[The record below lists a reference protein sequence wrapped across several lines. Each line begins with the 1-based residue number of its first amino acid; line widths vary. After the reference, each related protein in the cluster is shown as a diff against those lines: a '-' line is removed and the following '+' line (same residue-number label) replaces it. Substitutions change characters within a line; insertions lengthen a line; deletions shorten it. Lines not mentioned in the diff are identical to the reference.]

1 MHSASAAAGFPDYA
15 GSGGDSAGGGGGG
28 GVAHGSSFTSLQ
40 QQPSTASST
49 SNKRKKSPWYN
60 ALYPSYKSRSEDFKK
75 IFTKLPE
82 GERLIV
88 GEFDNE
94 FGVKIEKWHHLRQE
108 HYNSYPSIGVG
119 QRKQT
124 PLFYPLFL
132 NNASN
137 R

>member
-1 MHSASAAAGFPDYA
+1 MNQTPPSRKVVDSWHHQHGVVHSASAAAGFPDYA

-28 GVAHGSSFTSLQ
+28 SVAHGSSFASLQ

-94 FGVKIEKWHHLRQE
+94 FGIKIGKWHHHRQE
-108 HYNSYPSIGVG
+108 PYNSS
-119 QRKQT
+119 
-124 PLFYPLFL
+124 
-132 NNASN
+132 
-137 R
+137 

>member
-15 GSGGDSAGGGGGG
+15 GSGGDSAGGGG
-28 GVAHGSSFTSLQ
+28 VVHGSSFASLQ

-88 GEFDNE
+88 GEFDNA
-94 FGVKIEKWHHLRQE
+94 FGVKIGKWHHLRQ
-108 HYNSYPSIGVG
+108 
-119 QRKQT
+119 
-124 PLFYPLFL
+124 
-132 NNASN
+132 
-137 R
+137 